1 MNNEEHT
8 QKFHYRIGEIAD
20 FLKVNPSLLR
30 FWEKEFGKF
39 ITPQRNKRGVR
50 LYSHEDFETF
60 KRLHT
65 LIKIE
70 GLTLKGAGDKLRSMH
85 KAPDDR
91 EQVLRSLTGLR
102 EFLLEL
108 KKQLK

>member
-1 MNNEEHT
+1 VNNEDHAK
-8 QKFHYRIGEIAD
+8 KFHYRIGEIAD
-20 FLKVNPSLLR
+20 FLKVNTSLLR
-30 FWEKEFGKF
+30 FWEKEFEKF
-39 ITPQRNKRGVR
+39 ISPERNKRGVR

-70 GLTLKGAGDKLRSMH
+70 GLTLKGAGDKLKSSH

-91 EQVLRSLTGLR
+91 EQVLRSLTDIR